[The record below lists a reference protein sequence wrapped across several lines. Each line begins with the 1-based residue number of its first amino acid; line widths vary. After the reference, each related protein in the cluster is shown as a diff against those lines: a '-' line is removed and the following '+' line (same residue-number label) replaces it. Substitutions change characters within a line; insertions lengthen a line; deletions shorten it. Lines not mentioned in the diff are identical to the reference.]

1 MKIRKNIILILKESF
16 KWRNRDLLEKKNNDP
31 PQLTFKNIL
40 KSNIYYIIFAIM
52 KRDANIKKI
61 ISDCEYS
68 AQIIKIG

>member
-1 MKIRKNIILILKESF
+1 MFTDFFKILKR
-16 KWRNRDLLEKKNNDP
+16 KYRG
-31 PQLTFKNIL
+31 
-40 KSNIYYIIFAIM
+40 YIIFAIM